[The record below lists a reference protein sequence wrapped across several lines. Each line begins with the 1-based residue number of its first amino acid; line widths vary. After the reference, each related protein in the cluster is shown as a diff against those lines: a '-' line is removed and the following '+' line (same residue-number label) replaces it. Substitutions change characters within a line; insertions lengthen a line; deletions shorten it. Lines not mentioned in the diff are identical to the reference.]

1 LEIKKAG
8 SAGRVVTMGRYP
20 DLQPALPASFV
31 KPTRTSR
38 ILRPGIVLATVVILG
53 CMSLVAVVVAVSVFV
68 SASPQTSG
76 VNTTQGFA
84 LSAVSLVVLHLPE
97 RS

>member
-1 LEIKKAG
+1 ML
-8 SAGRVVTMGRYP
+8 V
-20 DLQPALPASFV
+20 
-31 KPTRTSR
+31 
-38 ILRPGIVLATVVILG
+38 TVVILG

-84 LSAVSLVVLHLPE
+84 LSAVSLVVLNLPE